1 VDSKHLS
8 SVTDVM
14 DLWNLAKKTLFQ
26 IDINMLLLLVVVF
39 LVIIRIKIY
48 I

>member
-1 VDSKHLS
+1 
-8 SVTDVM
+8 M
-14 DLWNLAKKTLFQ
+14 DLWNFAKKTLFQ